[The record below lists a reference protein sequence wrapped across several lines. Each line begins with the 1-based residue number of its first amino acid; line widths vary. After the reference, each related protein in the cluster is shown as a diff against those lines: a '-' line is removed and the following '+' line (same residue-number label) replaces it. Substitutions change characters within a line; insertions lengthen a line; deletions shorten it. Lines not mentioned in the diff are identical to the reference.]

1 MEAEEIP
8 NSNIDDNQQSPQ
20 DTEQSEDDE
29 QFRSSPGMMDVEPK
43 ALSDDLT
50 SLTWLQNI
58 NILTVPGPPTP
69 PASPKPVAK
78 NNKHRIPVLKDF
90 EKDEYR

>member
-8 NSNIDDNQQSPQ
+8 QSQPSR
-20 DTEQSEDDE
+20 TESPSME
-29 QFRSSPGMMDVEPK
+29 QKLSPMPEPK
-43 ALSDDLT
+43 ASSDDLT

-78 NNKHRIPVLKDF
+78 NNKNRIPVLNEP
-90 EKDEYR
+90 EKHEYR